1 MSQSPILGTMSLQ
14 YLPHSHDPAASYI
27 SGACMSL
34 LDTVLKP
41 INLSFETLK
50 NQTGL
55 HALDKLFIQSLP
67 TNLQEEISKWRLH
80 QICLSKIETSEFQ
93 IILGQYLNAFIAK
106 TLHIE
111 PSVQQL
117 IQQAH
122 QYKNLMN
129 FKERYVLRGAKR
141 YRKPIL
147 GDFNQ
152 HHQTLLDQLSQRLY
166 SEADIKTALENT
178 IADYANQLDV
188 GSEQE
193 EQLIIWAYLA
203 MSDSVGQA
211 TTHGWVSF
219 KLPERTD
226 HAHLV
231 NTQPAEFAGIPVI
244 TGTRPLRRRDG
255 FALTDTRMSAKQV
268 ASEINY
274 CKYCHDHEGD
284 FCSIG
289 FPTKKGAPELGFK
302 KDPFNNPL
310 IGCPLEEKISEM
322 QRLQKDGLAIGALA
336 MIMIEN
342 PMVPATG
349 HRICNDCMKAC
360 IYQKQDAVNIPQIET
375 RVLTDVLDLP
385 WGIEIYDIFTRW
397 NPLKQNDFLPQPF
410 NERKVMIA
418 GLGPAGFTMAHYLS
432 HSGCHVV
439 GVDGLKLEP
448 LPESLLNQPIEHW
461 NTLEESLDERILSG
475 FGGVAEYGITVR
487 WDKNFLKLIYL
498 TLSRR
503 SNIQL
508 FGGVRLGGT
517 LTLENAFELGFD
529 HISMAVGAGLPRVLN
544 IENSLA
550 RGMRQASD
558 FLMAMQL
565 TGAAKSSSLANLQV
579 RLPAVV
585 IGGGLTAIDTAT
597 EVQAYYIKQVEKV
610 LHRVETLG
618 LESIQKGLSPED
630 DEILNEFL
638 THGREVKAERLRA
651 AAANEAPNFIPLLH
665 KWGGV
670 LLAYRKTMQDS
681 PAYTL
686 NHEEIIKAF
695 EEGIFYGECLDP
707 IGVYLDKYAHIESIR
722 FKKDNDILTIPA
734 RAVLVAAGTVPNT
747 IYAQEYKDSLV
758 LEGNHFQG
766 FDLAGEAIPT
776 DRDAHAKSDFVPFTS
791 YSYDNKRVS
800 YIGDTHPTFNGNVVK
815 AITSAKRASID
826 VLQALAMLPAN
837 PIPNQQFRNQL
848 HRGLIATIESINT
861 DNPAMTE
868 VWIKA
873 PMAAK
878 NFKPGQ
884 FFRMQTF
891 EQSSEIVE
899 DTRLQIPLL
908 TVSGTGV
915 KDDCIRLM
923 VLQWGTGPRLVSR
936 LKQGDPVILAGP
948 TGVATDIPHNKTILV
963 IAGRWGAA
971 VMLDIGTALRSAG
984 NTVIYLAA
992 FEKAEDVDYV
1002 DELEAGADKIIWCVQ
1017 KGEKIPLRRPQDLS
1031 IEATDMIVLLKTLH
1045 QSGDLNTLE
1054 IDRLM
1059 AMGSTGLL
1067 KGLQQALSQ
1076 GGELFSQFKPDLEM
1090 TGTVGSPMQC
1100 MMKGVC
1106 GQCLQWQIDPETGKR
1121 TKAVFSCAGQD
1132 QPLKAID
1139 LDNLAA
1145 RTSQNRL
1152 LERIS
1157 AQWLTHVLTKA

>member
-1 MSQSPILGTMSLQ
+1 
-14 YLPHSHDPAASYI
+14 
-27 SGACMSL
+27 MSL
-34 LDTVLKP
+34 LDTVLKRL
-41 INLSFETLK
+41 NLSFQALK
-50 NQTGL
+50 DQDGL
-55 HALDKLFIQSLP
+55 HALDNLFIQSLP
-67 TNLQEEISKWRLH
+67 IDLQEKIKNWRSLH
-80 QICLSKIETSEFQ
+80 ITLSKIEESEFQ
-93 IILGQYLNAFIAK
+93 IILGQHLNAFIAE
-106 TLHIE
+106 TLSIQSPVQDLINE
-111 PSVQQL
+111 SVK
-117 IQQAH
+117 H
-122 QYKNLMN
+122 KNIMD
-129 FKERYVLRGAKR
+129 FKERFVLRGAKR
-141 YRKPIL
+141 YRKPIT

-152 HHQTLLDQLSQRLY
+152 HHQALLTRLSKPVYLETEL
-166 SEADIKTALENT
+166 EAA
-178 IADYANQLDV
+178 IAEYANAIEI
-188 GSEQE
+188 GAEQE

-203 MSDSVGQA
+203 MNDPSGQA
-211 TTHGWVSF
+211 TTQGWVSF

-226 HAHLV
+226 HANLV
-231 NTQPAEFAGIPVI
+231 STQPAEFAGIPVK
-244 TGTRPLRRRDG
+244 TGAHPLRRRDG

-289 FPTKKGAPELGFK
+289 FPAKKGSPELGFK
-302 KDPFNNPL
+302 KDPFNNAL

-322 QRLQKDGLAIGALA
+322 QRLQKDGFSIGALA

-397 NPLKQNDFLPQPF
+397 NPLKQTDFLPQPL
-410 NERKVMIA
+410 NERKVMIT

-432 HSGCHVV
+432 HAGCHVV
-439 GVDGLKLEP
+439 GVEGLKLEP
-448 LPESLLNQPIEHW
+448 LPPHLLNQPIEHW

-517 LTLENAFELGFD
+517 LTLEDAFELGFD
-529 HISMAVGAGLPRVLN
+529 HVSMAVGAGLPRVLN

-565 TGAAKSSSLANLQV
+565 TGAAKSTSLANLQV

-610 LHRVETLG
+610 LHRVEILG
-618 LESIQKGLSPED
+618 LESVQRGLSPED
-630 DEILNEFL
+630 EEILNEFL
-638 THGREVKAERLRA
+638 THGREVKAERIRA
-651 AAANEAPNFIPLLH
+651 AAANEAPNFVPLLH

-722 FKKDNDILTIPA
+722 FKKEDDILTIPA

-747 IYAQEYKDSLV
+747 IYAQEYKDSLA
-758 LEGNHFQG
+758 LEGNHFKG
-766 FDLAGEAIPT
+766 FDLEGKAVVT
-776 DRDAHAKSDFVPFTS
+776 DRDAHAKSQFVPFTS
-791 YSYDNKRVS
+791 YTYDKKRVS

-815 AITSAKRASID
+815 AITSAKRASVA
-826 VLQALAMLPAN
+826 VLEALAMLPAN
-837 PIPNQQFRNQL
+837 PIPNQQLRNQL
-848 HRGLIATIESINT
+848 QRGLVATIESINT

-891 EQSSEIVE
+891 EQTSEIVE
-899 DTRLQIPLL
+899 ATRLQIPLL

-915 KDDCIRLM
+915 KNDCIRLM
-923 VLQWGTGPRLVSR
+923 VLQWGTGPRLISR

-948 TGVATDIPHNKTILV
+948 TGAATDIPT
-963 IAGRWGAA
+963 
-971 VMLDIGTALRSAG
+971 T
-984 NTVIYLAA
+984 
-992 FEKAEDVDYV
+992 
-1002 DELEAGADKIIWCVQ
+1002 
-1017 KGEKIPLRRPQDLS
+1017 RPFL
-1031 IEATDMIVLLKTLH
+1031 
-1045 QSGDLNTLE
+1045 
-1054 IDRLM
+1054 
-1059 AMGSTGLL
+1059 
-1067 KGLQQALSQ
+1067 
-1076 GGELFSQFKPDLEM
+1076 
-1090 TGTVGSPMQC
+1090 
-1100 MMKGVC
+1100 
-1106 GQCLQWQIDPETGKR
+1106 
-1121 TKAVFSCAGQD
+1121 
-1132 QPLKAID
+1132 
-1139 LDNLAA
+1139 
-1145 RTSQNRL
+1145 
-1152 LERIS
+1152 
-1157 AQWLTHVLTKA
+1157 

>member
-1 MSQSPILGTMSLQ
+1 
-14 YLPHSHDPAASYI
+14 
-27 SGACMSL
+27 MSL
-34 LDTVLKP
+34 LDTVLKRL
-41 INLSFETLK
+41 NLSFQALK
-50 NQTGL
+50 DQDGL
-55 HALDKLFIQSLP
+55 HALDNLFIQSLP
-67 TNLQEEISKWRLH
+67 IDLQEKIKNWRSLH
-80 QICLSKIETSEFQ
+80 ITLSKIEESEFQ
-93 IILGQYLNAFIAK
+93 IILGQHLNAFIAE
-106 TLHIE
+106 TLSIQSPVQDLINE
-111 PSVQQL
+111 SVK
-117 IQQAH
+117 H
-122 QYKNLMN
+122 KNIMD
-129 FKERYVLRGAKR
+129 FKERFVLRGAKR
-141 YRKPIL
+141 YRKPIT

-152 HHQTLLDQLSQRLY
+152 HHQALLTRLSKPAYLETEL
-166 SEADIKTALENT
+166 EAA
-178 IADYANQLDV
+178 IAEYANAIEI
-188 GSEQE
+188 GAEQE

-203 MSDSVGQA
+203 MNDPSGQA
-211 TTHGWVSF
+211 TTQGWVSF
-219 KLPERTD
+219 KLPERID
-226 HAHLV
+226 HANLV
-231 NTQPAEFAGIPVI
+231 STQPAEFAGIPVK
-244 TGTRPLRRRDG
+244 TGAHPLRRRDG

-289 FPTKKGAPELGFK
+289 FPAKKGSPELGFK
-302 KDPFNNPL
+302 KDPFNNAL

-322 QRLQKDGLAIGALA
+322 QRLQKDGFSIGALA

-397 NPLKQNDFLPQPF
+397 NPLKQNDFLPQPL
-410 NERKVMIA
+410 NERKVMIT

-432 HSGCHVV
+432 HAGCHVV
-439 GVDGLKLEP
+439 GVEGLKLEP
-448 LPESLLNQPIEHW
+448 LPPHLLNQPIEHW

-517 LTLENAFELGFD
+517 LTLEDAFELGFD
-529 HISMAVGAGLPRVLN
+529 HVSMAVGAGLPRVLN

-565 TGAAKSSSLANLQV
+565 TGAAKSTSLANLQV

-610 LHRVETLG
+610 LHRVEILG
-618 LESIQKGLSPED
+618 LESVQRGLSPED
-630 DEILNEFL
+630 EEILNEFL
-638 THGREVKAERLRA
+638 THGREVKVERIRA
-651 AAANEAPNFIPLLH
+651 AAANEAPNFVPLLH

-722 FKKDNDILTIPA
+722 FKKEDDILTIPA

-747 IYAQEYKDSLV
+747 IYAQEYKDSLA
-758 LEGNHFQG
+758 LEGNHFKG
-766 FDLAGEAIPT
+766 FDLEGKAVVT
-776 DRDAHAKSDFVPFTS
+776 NRDAHAKSQFVPFTS
-791 YSYDNKRVS
+791 YTYDKKRVS

-815 AITSAKRASID
+815 AITSAKRASVA
-826 VLQALAMLPAN
+826 VLDALAMLPAN
-837 PIPNQQFRNQL
+837 PIPNQQLRNQL
-848 HRGLIATIESINT
+848 QRGLVATIESINT

-891 EQSSEIVE
+891 EQTSEIVE
-899 DTRLQIPLL
+899 ATRLQIPLL

-915 KDDCIRLM
+915 KNDCIRLM
-923 VLQWGTGPRLVSR
+923 VLQWGTGPRLISR

-948 TGVATDIPHNKTILV
+948 TGAATDIPHNKTILV

-971 VMLDIGTALRSAG
+971 VMLDIGSALRSAG

-992 FEKAEDVDYV
+992 FEKAGDVDYV

-1017 KGEKIPLRRPQDLS
+1017 KGEKIPARRPQDLS
-1031 IEATDMIVLLKTLH
+1031 IEATDMIALLKTLH

-1067 KGLQQALSQ
+1067 KGLQQAISQ
-1076 GGELFSQFKPDLEM
+1076 GGDLFRQFKPDLEM

-1157 AQWLTHVLTKA
+1157 AQWLTHVLAKA